1 MTTTPDGVIVTVNQT
16 FLALTRYTR
25 DDLVG
30 LRTFADLLTPGGR
43 ICHETYFA
51 PMMQMQMQER
61 VSAIALELVTVDNQR
76 IPILVNAVLERND
89 EGAPV
94 VIRTAIFDATER
106 RAYEREL
113 LLAKQRAEAAEARAT
128 ALARTLQE
136 SLIPPTVP
144 HIPGLDVAAI
154 YRRAGSGDE
163 VGGDFY
169 DVFEIDTDH

>member
-1 MTTTPDGVIVTVNQT
+1 VTTTPDGVIVTVNQT

-51 PMMQMQMQER
+51 PMLQMQER